1 MNWEV
6 VLYFVT
12 TVLAVVIGTA
22 LYEWV
27 RAERDER
34 EWRKILEEEMK
45 YGVETPLYRLV
56 RDEKSDR
63 E

>member
-1 MNWEV
+1 MNWDI

-12 TVLAVVIGTA
+12 TVLAVVVGIA

-27 RAERDER
+27 KAERDER

>member
-34 EWRKILEEEMK
+34 EWRKIIEEEMK
-45 YGVETPLYRLV
+45 YGADTPLYRLV